1 MTRRVLSVRALLVL
15 VVGSLLFSAGLAPAT
30 VRAVE
35 APDKSDVVMVLDYSA
50 SILRDKANRD
60 RFADA
65 LENMAARV
73 DETSADLVAGDTTVS
88 LIQFATRA
96 RDVKDCTD
104 LKLLG
109 DEVAVG
115 KFADCLRK
123 MATAYRKGLDPALT
137 KAIGV
142 DTNYVQA
149 LEQAAKHLAADAVRP
164 ALIMFTDGKH
174 DVPGV
179 PVSRVQPTLDR
190 LF

>member
-1 MTRRVLSVRALLVL
+1 MSRRVLSVRALLVV
-15 VVGSLLFSAGLAPAT
+15 VVGSLLFGAGLAPAT

-60 RFADA
+60 RFAEA
-65 LENMAARV
+65 LDNMAARV

-96 RDVKDCTD
+96 ADVKGCTD

-109 DEVAVG
+109 NSGAVG
-115 KFADCLRK
+115 AFADCLRS

-137 KAIGV
+137 RAIGI

-149 LEQAAKHLAADAVRP
+149 LEQAAKHLPADAVRP

-174 DVPGV
+174 DVAG
-179 PVSRVQPTLDR
+179 
-190 LF
+190 